1 MTLHR
6 IAASAGLAIGL
17 VTASLG
23 IVATAGT
30 AAAGAS
36 NRAPDVGIAASRSS
50 QSVSSQDRTFMDQAS
65 QINLTEISL
74 GKYMHTHATTTTAKT
89 LGATYAH
96 DHIGA
101 QASLKKLAVRLHV
114 TLPTT
119 PGAHNQSTVAHI
131 ESQKGTNA
139 DVAFAKASVSGHQ
152 AAIAI
157 FTKEESAGSNPAVK
171 AYAAHYLP
179 MLRAHLRLAE
189 HAESVI
195 KATPAR

>member
-6 IAASAGLAIGL
+6 MAASAGLTVGL
-17 VTASLG
+17 VTVSLG
-23 IVATAGT
+23 IAATAGT
-30 AAAGAS
+30 AVTSASPRAADAGL
-36 NRAPDVGIAASRSS
+36 AASRSS

-74 GKYMHTHATTTTAKT
+74 GKYMHAHATTTTAKR

-101 QASLKKLAVRLHV
+101 QASLKKLALRLHV

-119 PGAHNQSTVAHI
+119 PGVNNQSAVTRI
-131 ESQKGTNA
+131 ESLKGTDA
-139 DVAFAKASVSGHQ
+139 DAAFATASVSGHE

-157 FTKEESAGSNPAVK
+157 FTKEESAGSNAAVK
-171 AYAAHYLP
+171 AYAAEYLP

-195 KATPAR
+195 MATPAR